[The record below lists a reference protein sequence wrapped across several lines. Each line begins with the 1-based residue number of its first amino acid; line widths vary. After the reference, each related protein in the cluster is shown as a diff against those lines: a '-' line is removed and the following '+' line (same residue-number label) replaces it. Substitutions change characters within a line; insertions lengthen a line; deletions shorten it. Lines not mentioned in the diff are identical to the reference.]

1 MKCGRIINVRFLFFS
16 QTLWRRTVLTELEEK
31 VRKEVGNVVDPE
43 TGLTFG
49 QMNMITSVKETEPG
63 VVQIEFVPSS
73 PFCPIAFK
81 LAMDVKNAAAKVE
94 GVKRAIVHCR
104 GHTMEEAIN
113 KMVNK

>member
-1 MKCGRIINVRFLFFS
+1 MS
-16 QTLWRRTVLTELEEK
+16 ESELERK
-31 VRKEVGNVVDPE
+31 VREAVEQVVDPE

-49 QMNMITSVKETEPG
+49 QMKMITGVKEEKPG
-63 VVQIEFVPSS
+63 VVRIDFVPSS

-81 LAMDVKNAAAKVE
+81 LAQDIKEKALKVKGIKKALVYC
-94 GVKRAIVHCR
+94 H

>member
-1 MKCGRIINVRFLFFS
+1 VPSLS
-16 QTLWRRTVLTELEEK
+16 ETELERK
-31 VRKEVGNVVDPE
+31 VRKAVEQVVDPE

-49 QMNMITSVKETEPG
+49 QMKMITGVKEEEPG
-63 VVQIEFVPSS
+63 VVKIDFVPSS

-81 LAMDVKNAAAKVE
+81 LAQDIKNQALKVE
-94 GVKRAIVHCR
+94 GVKKAFVYCH

>member
-1 MKCGRIINVRFLFFS
+1 VSSLS
-16 QTLWRRTVLTELEEK
+16 ETELERK
-31 VRKEVGNVVDPE
+31 VRKAVEQVVDPE

-49 QMNMITSVKETEPG
+49 QMKMITGVKEEEPG
-63 VVQIEFVPSS
+63 VVKIDFVPSS

-81 LAMDVKNAAAKVE
+81 LAQDIKNRALKVE
-94 GVKRAIVHCR
+94 GVKKAFVYCH